1 MMGEYRR
8 PWWLV
13 VNKPAGLVT
22 KIHEESVPGERI
34 FIIRGEPL
42 VQGLAWL
49 TWGPVAALIAVTVM
63 TTLAISLEVRAQSG
77 IVQALIVA
85 GFLILP
91 ALAWAG
97 TAVILSRLSAR
108 HLQAERQSGLQ
119 ECIIRLNHATGEFV
133 FQSIPL
139 APEKKLVYKD
149 IHQVRL
155 TSLTEHPHNQ
165 ATRLTLETNA
175 GPVVLLNEALGTQT
189 QKADLADEIQHA
201 LNSYIRASRVSSK

>member
-1 MMGEYRR
+1 MGEYRR

-22 KIHEESVPGERI
+22 KIREEAGPDERI

-49 TWGPVAALIAVTVM
+49 TWGPVAALAAVAVM
-63 TTLAISLEVRAQSG
+63 TMLAISLEVRDQSG
-77 IVQALIVA
+77 VVQALVIA

-97 TAVILSRLSAR
+97 AAVILSRLSAR
-108 HLQAERQSGLQ
+108 HIQAERQSGLQ
-119 ECIIRLNHATGEFV
+119 ECIIRLNQAEGEFV
-133 FQSIPL
+133 FQSTPP
-139 APEKKLVYKD
+139 APEKRLAYND
-149 IHQVRL
+149 IHQARV
-155 TSLTEHPHNQ
+155 TSLTDHPNNRT
-165 ATRLTLETNA
+165 TRLTLETNE
-175 GPVVLLNEALGTQT
+175 GPVVLLNETLGTKT

-201 LNSYIRASRVSSK
+201 LKRYNGQ

>member
-1 MMGEYRR
+1 MGEYRR

-22 KIHEESVPGERI
+22 KIHEEAAPGERI
-34 FIIRGEPL
+34 FVIRGEPL

-63 TTLAISLEVRAQSG
+63 TTLAISLEVRTQPG
-77 IVQALIVA
+77 IMKAWVVA

-97 TAVILSRLSAR
+97 AAVILSRLSAR
-108 HLQAERQSGLQ
+108 HLRAERQSGLQ
-119 ECIIRLNHATGEFV
+119 ECTIRLNHAAGEFV
-133 FQSIPL
+133 YQTTDHSH
-139 APEKKLVYKD
+139 EKKFTYKD
-149 IHQVRL
+149 IYQARI
-155 TSLTEHPHNQ
+155 TSLTEHPNNQ
-165 ATRLTLETNA
+165 ATRLTLETSQ
-175 GPVVLLNEALGTQT
+175 GPVVLLDEALGTKT

-201 LNSYIRASRVSSK
+201 LKRYTGQ

>member
-1 MMGEYRR
+1 MGEYRR

-22 KIHEESVPGERI
+22 KIHEETAPGERV

-49 TWGPVAALIAVTVM
+49 TWGPVAALVAVAMM
-63 TTLAISLEVRAQSG
+63 TTLAITLEVRDQSG
-77 IVQALIVA
+77 VVQALVIA

-97 TAVILSRLSAR
+97 AAVILSRLSAR

-119 ECIIRLNHATGEFV
+119 ECTIRLNHATGEFV
-133 FQSIPL
+133 FHSTPE
-139 APEKKLVYKD
+139 APEKKLAYQD
-149 IHQVRL
+149 IQQARV
-155 TSLTEHPHNQ
+155 TSLTDHPNNR
-165 ATRLTLETNA
+165 TSRLTLETSH
-175 GPVVLLNEALGTQT
+175 GPIVLLNETLGTQA
-189 QKADLADEIQHA
+189 QKADLADEIEHA
-201 LNSYIRASRVSSK
+201 LKRYTSQ